1 MSATVTKTAAAVHTA
16 TLKLPAHSEHCF
28 TVQSGE
34 NSLRLL
40 RAAAEEQGAHLL
52 SRFVFAG
59 NQHYAGQ
66 SATEN
71 GSGVPAVWLQGDA
84 CTDGDFYSVQG
95 VAVSGLDLQPV
106 TVNGR
111 PAGFIY
117 QDETARWCRLS
128 GLTPADTAAPR
139 DEQARAAFELAKSI
153 LEENG
158 FAFTDTIRT
167 WIYLE
172 KLLEWYD
179 EFNTVRTA
187 FFNENGVFEKMVPA
201 STGIGAGN
209 PHGAAIQMDLLA
221 VQPLDGC
228 LAIQAVASP
237 LQNPALDY
245 KSSFSRAVELTCP
258 THRSLLI
265 SGTASIAPDGKTV
278 HLDDPEKQIRL
289 TMEVVHAILRS
300 RGMDWS
306 DLFRGIA
313 YFKNMEWLP
322 IYRRIAGELGIPDFP
337 LAVSHADVCRAD
349 LLFEIEVDAVK
360 PL

>member
-1 MSATVTKTAAAVHTA
+1 MPATITKTSAAVHSA
-16 TLKLPAHSEHCF
+16 TLKLSAHSEYCF

-40 RAAAEEQGAHLL
+40 RAAAEEQGASLL

-66 SATEN
+66 TAADN

-95 VAVSGLDLQPV
+95 IAVSGLDLKPL

-128 GLTPADTAAPR
+128 GLTPSDTSVSRNA
-139 DEQARAAFELAKSI
+139 QARAVFDLAKSV

-167 WIYLE
+167 WIYLDR
-172 KLLEWYD
+172 LLEWYD
-179 EFNTVRTA
+179 DFNAVRTG
-187 FFNENGVFEKMVPA
+187 FFNETGIFDHLVPA

-209 PHGAAIQMDLLA
+209 PHGAAVQMDLLA
-221 VQPLDGC
+221 AQPLDGH
-228 LAIQAVASP
+228 LAVQAVASP

-278 HLDDPEKQIRL
+278 HLDNPEKQIRL
-289 TMEVVHAILRS
+289 TMDVVYAILQS

-313 YFKNMEWLP
+313 YFKNMAWLP
-322 IYRRIAGELGIPDFP
+322 IYRRIAEERGIPDFP
-337 LAVSHADVCRAD
+337 LAVSHADICRAD
-349 LLFEIEVDAVK
+349 LLFEIELDAVK
-360 PL
+360 IA